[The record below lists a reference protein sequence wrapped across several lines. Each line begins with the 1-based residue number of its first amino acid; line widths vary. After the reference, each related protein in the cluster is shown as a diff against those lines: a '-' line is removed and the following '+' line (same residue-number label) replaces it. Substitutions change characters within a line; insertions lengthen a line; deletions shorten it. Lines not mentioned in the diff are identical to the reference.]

1 LAELQLNLK
10 QIHDLADE
18 NSVQEQQKY
27 VSQYSKRAV
36 YKDFEIGQQ
45 VIVLIPDSTKKL
57 LSRWQGPGTIVDAR
71 LPHSYSVDL
80 DQGQHRW
87 LHANKVRPYH
97 TQVKNVI
104 VNSCSIVYEF
114 NEEFGTLSV
123 PDITP
128 KAEALPGSR
137 IKLEKL
143 SHLLAE
149 QKRQFLTLLDEFPDL
164 FSERPGLCKEGQHEI
179 H

>member
-1 LAELQLNLK
+1 M
-10 QIHDLADE
+10 
-18 NSVQEQQKY
+18 
-27 VSQYSKRAV
+27 
-36 YKDFEIGQQ
+36 
-45 VIVLIPDSTKKL
+45 LIPDSTKKL

-123 PDITP
+123 TDITP
-128 KAEALPGSR
+128 KAEALQSSR
-137 IKLEKL
+137 VKPEKL
-143 SHLLAE
+143 SHLTGE
-149 QKRQFLTLLDEFPDL
+149 QKQQFLTLLDEYADV
-164 FSERPGLCKEGQHEI
+164 FSRKTWTM
-179 H
+179 